1 MALSVMLVLLA
12 RMTAAFLLPLHS
24 HRLEGQAVFSR
35 SSSIAAL
42 QQCAWHARS
51 SRFPVRVSMQM
62 EDGELIPDAIIEA
75 EAKATPMRPLRQQSY
90 VLIGAISAIAGM
102 CLCACVCACVCANC
116 QKASS

>member
-12 RMTAAFLLPLHS
+12 STRMTAAFLLPLHS

-62 EDGELIPDAIIEA
+62 EDGEPIPDAIIEA

-102 CLCACVCACVCANC
+102 CLCACARGWAAGG
-116 QKASS
+116 QSA